1 MFVEYTEEQY
11 RSIDQDELEERRSL
25 ILSLAENPDTDSET
39 VAKLDGESK
48 RCMAEF
54 DRREQAAQLRAKRI
68 SEVRGGAGSVVAA
81 SKADEPEED
90 PFDTAE
96 YRKAFMDYV
105 CKRKAMPEGMLAPQQ
120 RVDAVTQTSD
130 VSPMVPTTMG
140 REIVKKMSEY
150 GTIWNK
156 VRKLTV
162 KGGLWFRVLDLKP
175 TATWVDEDETS
186 DYQKAEADDKVSF
199 SFYQLECRMSQTL
212 LASAVTF
219 DDFQAMFVPAVAEA
233 MVRALETA
241 ILTGAGTA
249 GPLGITKD
257 TRVTNVVEMTAEDF
271 SDWKQW
277 RKKVKAAIPKSYRHG
292 GFTMAQSTFDSYVE
306 TMSDDSNAPV
316 SIGYNPVTGEE
327 VQRLMGFGVDTV
339 EDALPDFD
347 TASAGDVVAIYGDW
361 SDYVVN
367 TQPGMPMSTVR
378 WVDHENNQEKI
389 KALMACDG
397 KVLDPH
403 GFVLIKKKASSTG
416 DDDSGPTA

>member
-1 MFVEYTEEQY
+1 MFEEYTEEQY

-39 VAKLDGESK
+39 IAKLDGESK

-54 DRREQAAQLRAKRI
+54 DRREQAAQLRAKSI
-68 SEVRGGAGSVVAA
+68 SAVRGGAGSVVAT
-81 SKADEPEED
+81 SKAGDVDERKAD
-90 PFDTAE
+90 PFDTEE
-96 YRKAFMDYV
+96 YRNAFMEYI
-105 CKRKAMPEGMLAPQQ
+105 CQRKAMPEEMLAVQQ

-140 REIVKKMSEY
+140 REIVKKMSEF

-156 VRKLTV
+156 VRKLSV
-162 KGGLWFRVLDLKP
+162 KGGLWFRVIDLKP
-175 TATWVDEDETS
+175 TATWIGEDKTS
-186 DYQKAEADDKVSF
+186 DYQKADADDKVSF

-233 MVRALETA
+233 MVRALEA
-241 ILTGAGTA
+241 AVISGAGTNS
-249 GPLGITKD
+249 PLGVTKD
-257 TRVTNVVEMTAEDF
+257 TRVSNVVEMTEEDF

-292 GFTMAQSTFDSYVE
+292 SFTMAQSTFDSYIE

-316 SIGYNPVTGEE
+316 SIGYNPVTGVEE
-327 VQRLMGFGVDTV
+327 MRLMGFDVDTV

-347 TASAGDVVAIYGDW
+347 DASDGDVVAIYGDW

-378 WVDHENNQEKI
+378 WIDHDNNQEKI
-389 KALMACDG
+389 KGLMACDG
-397 KVLDPH
+397 KPLDPY
-403 GFVLIKKKASSTG
+403 GFVLVKKKSS
-416 DDDSGPTA
+416 PAA